1 MPCGGDAPPACGLAT
16 GWAVYAL
23 SDSQRHTPLRYTER
37 GQPTGREAATA
48 ARILVIDDDP
58 KLLDMVRR
66 ALVYEGF
73 DVQTATSGA
82 QGLQMAQDAVPD
94 VLILDWMIPDLD
106 GLAICRRV
114 RESADVPILML
125 TARDAVED
133 RVTGLEAGADDYLV
147 KPFALEELVARIR
160 ALLRRH
166 RHEAAA
172 MQPNEVLRHGDLVL
186 DSAAREVR
194 RAGQL
199 ITLSTTEFELL
210 RLFMLNPRRVLP
222 RELIMERVWG
232 YDFDGESNV
241 LEVYVGYLRRKLEQ
255 GGRSRLIHTVR
266 GVGYV
271 LREDAES

>member
-1 MPCGGDAPPACGLAT
+1 MSLAR
-16 GWAVYAL
+16 VYAL
-23 SDSQRHTPLRYTER
+23 ADSQRHTPLRYTER
-37 GQPTGREAATA
+37 GPPRGREAATA

-106 GLAICRRV
+106 GLEICRRV
-114 RESADVPILML
+114 REAADVPILML

-160 ALLRRH
+160 ALLRRR

-172 MQPNEVLRHGDLVL
+172 MQPNEVLRYGDLVL

-194 RAGQL
+194 RAGQP

-232 YDFDGESNV
+232 YDFEGESNV